1 MSWKDQA
8 RRRHAAEKRGRRGV
22 RRAGAMLLRQ
32 LVLHPVAGAP
42 ADDEPAPEAV
52 IDEQEAQPRIKSGA
66 TEEGDGLAASGIK
79 SGATEEEFPA

>member
-32 LVLHPVAGAP
+32 LVVHPV
-42 ADDEPAPEAV
+42 DLTTEAV
-52 IDEQEAQPRIKSGA
+52 VVPPAFLEDEDTA
-66 TEEGDGLAASGIK
+66 L
-79 SGATEEEFPA
+79 

>member
-32 LVLHPVAGAP
+32 MVLHPVAGAP

-52 IDEQEAQPRIKSGA
+52 VDDDALDCRLRGND
-66 TEEGDGLAASGIK
+66 DGVVR
-79 SGATEEEFPA
+79 